1 MLIHHING
9 LNGQTSE
16 LNLKA
21 KAYAVAA
28 VLLCHG
34 IGFYGLL
41 QVHTPQALHKNKA
54 PIMVRFINPASPPP
68 SVQPAPTVAPKQV
81 PALTKPEQVQKAK
94 PVEQKPVKQ
103 KLVKQ
108 KTIPKDTKVVYE
120 KKVIAT
126 KQTDSTHVEP
136 EYTQTESKTATQATS
151 THVDTSVKQ
160 KEMSDQVQTDQ
171 STAHSKA
178 STAEKA
184 QQSSASTAQTQQVT
198 MKSIDFGSVGV
209 QWRKAPRLAIDS
221 SDLRGQMREI
231 ELMIE
236 ANEQGEIKKVSVVE
250 GSGIASLD
258 AKVMR
263 AVRSAK
269 LKPYIEDGIAYPV
282 KAKLPFQFT

>member
-1 MLIHHING
+1 MLIHHIHG

-16 LNLKA
+16 LSIKA

-34 IGFYGLL
+34 IGFYGLF
-41 QVHTPQALHKNKA
+41 QVHTPQAQHKNKA
-54 PIMVRFINPASPPP
+54 PIMVHFINPASPPP
-68 SVQPAPTVAPKQV
+68 SVQPAPTEVPKKV
-81 PALTKPEQVQKAK
+81 TTLTKPEQVQKAK
-94 PVEQKPVKQ
+94 PVEQKPVKP
-103 KLVKQ
+103 KP
-108 KTIPKDTKVVYE
+108 IPKDTKVVSE
-120 KKVIAT
+120 KEAIAT
-126 KQTDSTHVEP
+126 KQTDSTHIEP
-136 EYTQTESKTATQATS
+136 ELTQTESKTTTQASS
-151 THVDTSVKQ
+151 TQVDTFVKQ
-160 KEMSDQVQTDQ
+160 KEMSDRVQTDQ
-171 STAHSKA
+171 STAHSMA
-178 STAEKA
+178 STSEKA
-184 QQSSASTAQTQQVT
+184 QQSSASTAQSQQVT